1 MQVATLSSYKVI
13 TLQGCQVEGCQ
24 VTRLPIYKV
33 TNLQGC
39 QIACKCLQFFNM
51 QGLMSKE
58 KLIDC
63 QLTAILF
70 VFTKSRK
77 IKLVKIYFFAKVSFP
92 KKITKEVLLT
102 HYTKKE
108 YNRWAKSHS
117 HTHISSNNIEKNEY
131 F

>member
-1 MQVATLSSYKVI
+1 
-13 TLQGCQVEGCQ
+13 
-24 VTRLPIYKV
+24 
-33 TNLQGC
+33 
-39 QIACKCLQFFNM
+39 
-51 QGLMSKE
+51 MSKE